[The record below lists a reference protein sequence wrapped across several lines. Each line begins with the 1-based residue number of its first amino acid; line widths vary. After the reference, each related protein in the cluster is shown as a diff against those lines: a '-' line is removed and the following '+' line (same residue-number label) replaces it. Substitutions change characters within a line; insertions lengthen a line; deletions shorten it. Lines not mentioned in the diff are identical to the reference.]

1 MNGGPQKIHLPSC
14 QKKVRCVHMQ
24 KEGPLLFK
32 NLEKGVED
40 ELIRIYDSID
50 KQVFI
55 AYDKQGTVG
64 LQLEKH

>member
-1 MNGGPQKIHLPSC
+1 M
-14 QKKVRCVHMQ
+14 
-24 KEGPLLFK
+24 FK